1 MINPFQE
8 LKKSIQKH
16 RAIAYMVASI
26 PLIAMIQIAAYWL
39 RFEGDIDDST
49 ALQIQR
55 TLIWVILIKVAIF
68 SRFRIYQGWNRYLTF
83 YDLIT
88 LSQATVAS
96 SLALVL
102 AAFLFIPD
110 MVIPRSVFL
119 LDSFGTVAVF
129 GGLRSAAR
137 FMQEFRPSLGTS
149 NTGIRAFIIGANDS
163 GEGLLRAIRRN
174 HKIRYD
180 VVGFLSGQSGSLP
193 SRISGIPVLGD
204 VDQLDR
210 LASRHAIQE
219 ILITAGEFS
228 GKDVRKIVEKGRSVG
243 VEVNVLPSFEQ
254 LLQGHVDL
262 RPRTVSIQDLLR
274 REPVQL
280 DMRGLHQWLDNK
292 VLWVTGA
299 AGSIGSEI
307 CRQLLQ
313 FEPRKVILIDRS
325 ENGLFFLEHELR
337 KLAPDVDLQFC
348 IADAGDQARM
358 EQLCLRERPD
368 IIFHAAAYKHV
379 PLMEANPC
387 EAIKNIVLATRNL
400 ADLADRFQVGSF
412 VMISTDKAV
421 NPTSVM
427 GACKRVAEIYVQ
439 SLAAKSQCNFVTVRF
454 GNVLDSAGS
463 VVPIFR
469 EQIARGGPVTVTH
482 PDMKRYFMTIPE
494 ASQLVIQAGAM
505 GQGGEIFVLDMG
517 EPVRI
522 VDLAHEMINLSGLE
536 IDRDIEV
543 RYSGIRPG
551 EKLFEELHINGENHL
566 PTVHPKIMIAESTP
580 TQYAEISKS
589 IIQMSRTA
597 QQGDPG
603 VVIQLVET
611 VPQYSPNQTSLRSK
625 LSHAA

>member
-1 MINPFQE
+1 MISLFQR

-16 RAIAYMVASI
+16 HAIAYMIASI
-26 PLIAMIQIAAYWL
+26 PLIAIIQIASYWL
-39 RFEGDIDDST
+39 RFEGNIDDFT
-49 ALQIQR
+49 ASHIQR

-68 SRFRIYQGWNRYLTF
+68 SRFGIYQGWNRFLTF
-83 YDLIT
+83 HDLIT
-88 LSQATVAS
+88 LSQATIAS
-96 SLALVL
+96 SLVLVL
-102 AAFLFIPD
+102 TAFLFIPD
-110 MVIPRSVFL
+110 VVIPRSVFL

-129 GGLRSAAR
+129 GCLRSTAR
-137 FMQEFRPSLGTS
+137 FMEEYRPSLRS
-149 NTGIRAFIIGANDS
+149 DNSGIRAFIIGANDS
-163 GEGLLRAIRRN
+163 GEALLRAIRRN
-174 HKIRYD
+174 HNIRYD
-180 VVGFLSGQSGSLP
+180 IVGFLAGQSHALP
-193 SRISGIPVLGD
+193 SRISGIPVLGN

-210 LASRHAIQE
+210 LAARHAVRE

-243 VEVNVLPSFEQ
+243 VEVKVLPSFEQ
-254 LLQGHVDL
+254 LLHGHVDL

-274 REPVQL
+274 RDPVQL
-280 DMRGLHQWLDNK
+280 DIRGLHQWLDNK

-313 FEPRKVILIDRS
+313 FEPRKLILIDRS

-337 KLAPDVDLQFC
+337 KLAPDIDLQFC

-400 ADLADRFQVGSF
+400 ADLADRFKVGSF

-439 SLAAKSQCNFVTVRF
+439 SLATSSQCNFVTVRF

-469 EQIARGGPVTVTH
+469 EQIAQGGPVTVTH
-482 PDMKRYFMTIPE
+482 PQMKRYFMTIPE

-536 IDRDIEV
+536 IDRDIEIQF
-543 RYSGIRPG
+543 SGIRPG
-551 EKLFEELHINGENHL
+551 EKLFEELHISGENHL

-580 TQYAEISKS
+580 TQYAEISNS
-589 IIQMSRTA
+589 ILQMSQTA
-597 QQGDPG
+597 HRGNTG
-603 VVIQLVET
+603 VVAQLSEA
-611 VPQYSPNQTSLRSK
+611 VPQYRQNETSAPK
-625 LSHAA
+625 LARAA